1 MREKGK
7 GNGRTLHPS
16 FWGVLGRHLAPLL
29 RARSGCSEKAARA
42 GFVRCVAP
50 RETEARQGVR
60 APGGGGWGGG
70 GAPRPGAPLQ
80 DVRASGLWVGRWD
93 AAAAYLQTVQPL
105 DQAPR

>member
-1 MREKGK
+1 MREKGR
-7 GNGRTLHPS
+7 GNRRTLHPP

-29 RARSGCSEKAARA
+29 RARSGCFFGAARA

-50 RETEARQGVR
+50 REREA
-60 APGGGGWGGG
+60 
-70 GAPRPGAPLQ
+70 LQ